1 MNTTT
6 LLWLS
11 SLAGGF
17 ASALAAYAT
26 LIAIVGR
33 MDWTHA
39 RGALW
44 TAHIVEQARSRS
56 TAWLRYSAPVIG
68 FPLAAKAIWDGG
80 WLLALGCIALGMLC
94 CEPVRILVR
103 TRKAKADAE
112 IADLA
117 LICMAHAHREKT
129 ILQTLEEASVTLNDS
144 DVRKTIAHALQ
155 RFYNGATE
163 SETLEHLLAEHS
175 NSDWALLVWALLEHR
190 RAGSD
195 MELAK
200 TLDALMMRRL
210 RMRKRTRPAYDM
222 MRRSVALALI
232 LGATLAS
239 FLILTPASEYYLGSA
254 QGQAV
259 GVLLLSV
266 WLWITRVWTAQLQT
280 LEAMIE

>member
-17 ASALAAYAT
+17 ASALAAYST

-56 TAWLRYSAPVIG
+56 TAWLCYSAPVIG
-68 FPLAAKAIWDGG
+68 FALAAKAIWDGS
-80 WLLALGCIALGMLC
+80 WILALGCIAVGMLG
-94 CEPVRILVR
+94 CEPVRVLVH

-112 IADLA
+112 VADLA
-117 LICMAHAHREKT
+117 LVCIAHARREKT

-144 DVRKTIAHALQ
+144 DVRKPIAHALQ

-163 SETLEHLLAEHS
+163 SETLEHLLAERS
-175 NSDWALLVWALLEHR
+175 SSDWALLIWALLER
-190 RAGSD
+190 KRDGSD
-195 MELAK
+195 VELAK

-210 RMRKRTRPAYDM
+210 RMRKRTRPAYETT
-222 MRRSVALALI
+222 RRSVALALI
-232 LGATLAS
+232 LGIALAS
-239 FLILTPASEYYLGSA
+239 FLILTPASAYYTASL
-254 QGQAV
+254 QGQAE

-266 WLWITRVWTAQLQT
+266 WLWITRVWAAQLQT
-280 LEAMIE
+280 IEAMIE